1 MKVYEI
7 ITEAQGFK
15 NTLAAAMPAPGGDE
29 KGFWAW
35 VDKKLQE
42 RAVKKA
48 IAARTA
54 ARAQVISGY
63 VIKPILVVFRIYD
76 QVMDLYEHLA
86 FAEELY
92 ANGSISPEEFKR
104 QRGWYIGM
112 WELQVLAPTI
122 ARALMVSRLVA
133 LVARVLVTL
142 ITATVGTVAA
152 VPTGGAAAAGSIA
165 AVVAEQA
172 FFIWLQKWLQS
183 EQAQDFLIKHVMM
196 PIVMVGKVSDDAWDM
211 LTGYY
216 KKADEKKAVTP
227 QVPNAVKS
235 GPADTGNFLTG
246 PAAVTKLKTKPSDA
260 DFARSNAPVVMDK
273 DPKTGQMV
281 TGISDPV
288 TGKFI
293 PSNELK

>member
-7 ITEAQGFK
+7 ITEAQGFN
-15 NTLAAAMPAPGGDE
+15 NTLAAAMPASGSSE

-35 VDKKLQE
+35 ADKKLQE
-42 RAVKKA
+42 RAVKKM

-54 ARAQVISGY
+54 ARAKLISGY

-76 QVMDLYEHLA
+76 QVMDLYEHLS
-86 FAEELY
+86 FVEELY
-92 ANGSISPEEFKR
+92 ATGAISAEEFKR

-112 WELQVLAPTI
+112 WEVQVLAPTV
-122 ARALMVSRLVA
+122 ARVLMVSRLVA
-133 LVARVLVTL
+133 LVARALVTL
-142 ITATVGTVAA
+142 ITAAVGTVAA

-196 PIVMVGKVSDDAWDM
+196 PIVMAGKVTDDAWDM

-216 KKADEKKAVTP
+216 KKADEKKAVTK
-227 QVPNAVKS
+227 QVPNADK
-235 GPADTGNFLTG
+235 GPASDTGNFLTG
-246 PAAVTKLKTKPSDA
+246 PAAKTQLKPKMSDT

-281 TGISDPV
+281 TGISDPA

-293 PSNELK
+293 PSSEL

>member
-1 MKVYEI
+1 MKVYEVI
-7 ITEAQGFK
+7 IEAAPAAP
-15 NTLAAAMPAPGGDE
+15 AAAPAPTGKDS

-42 RAVKKA
+42 RATKKL
-48 IAARTA
+48 IAARVKA
-54 ARAQVISGY
+54 KADLISGY

-86 FAEELY
+86 FVEELY
-92 ANGSISPEEFKR
+92 ANGTISAEEFKR

-122 ARALMVSRLVA
+122 ARVLMVSRLVA
-133 LVARVLVTL
+133 LVARVIVTL

-196 PIVMVGKVSDDAWDM
+196 PIVMAGKVSDDAWDM

-216 KKADEKKAVTP
+216 KKADEKKAATP
-227 QVPNAVKS
+227 QVPNADK
-235 GPADTGNFLTG
+235 GPQAATDNFLTG
-246 PAAVTKLKTKPSDA
+246 PAAVTKLKPKMSDA
-260 DFARSNAPVVMDK
+260 EYARSNAPVVMDK